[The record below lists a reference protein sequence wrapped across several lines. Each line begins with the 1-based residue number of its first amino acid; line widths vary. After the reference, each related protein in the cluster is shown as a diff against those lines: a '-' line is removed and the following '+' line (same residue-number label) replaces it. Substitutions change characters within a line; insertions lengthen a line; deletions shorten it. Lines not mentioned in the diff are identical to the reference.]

1 MGGTVRTV
9 TLASGATFN
18 GIVSNGGLDVVSSG
32 SAHTLNLGGTNSYS
46 GATSV
51 GTNVTLAI
59 TDTGS
64 INSTSG
70 ISVAAG
76 GTFRYNSSTALTVSP
91 TLNGTGTGSGQRAV
105 LSGTGPINAAVAL
118 DSPGDVISPGNS
130 PGIQTYTMGQS
141 WSSFSYDWELN
152 NFTDTTAGADFDQI
166 GITGTLA
173 LTGGSD
179 SYILNVLGLTEGN
192 AAGLVSNFSEINRSW
207 TILTSADITGFNA
220 ANWTINTAGFTNPDT
235 GNWSL
240 DQVGNNL
247 VLSYAPIPE
256 PRRRPARQPRH
267 ADAAQASAGLIRLM
281 A

>member
-1 MGGTVRTV
+1 M
-9 TLASGATFN
+9 
-18 GIVSNGGLDVVSSG
+18 
-32 SAHTLNLGGTNSYS
+32 
-46 GATSV
+46 
-51 GTNVTLAI
+51 
-59 TDTGS
+59 
-64 INSTSG
+64 
-70 ISVAAG
+70 
-76 GTFRYNSSTALTVSP
+76 NSSTALTVSP

-105 LSGTGPINAAVAL
+105 LSGTDPINAAVAL
-118 DSPGDVISPGNS
+118 DNPGDVISPGNS
-130 PGIQTYTMGQS
+130 PGIQTYTMGQIC
-141 WSSFSYDWELN
+141 SSFSYDWELN
-152 NFTDTTAGADFDQI
+152 NFTDTTAGTDFDQI

-220 ANWTINTAGFTNPDT
+220 ANWTINTAGFINPDT

-256 PRRRPARQPRH
+256 PRTPRRPARQLRH